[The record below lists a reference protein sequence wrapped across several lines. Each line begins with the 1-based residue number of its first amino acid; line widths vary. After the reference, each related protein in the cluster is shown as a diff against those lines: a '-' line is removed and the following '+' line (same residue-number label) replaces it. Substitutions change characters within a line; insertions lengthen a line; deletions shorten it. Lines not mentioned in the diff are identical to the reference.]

1 MSLLKTLRPGFI
13 AREFITMFCT
23 YFTIAVVGSHYG
35 LLSEN
40 SIEHELFMSAWIATS
55 VQIMNILGYYKKQ
68 RAKKCRENGHESG
81 QA

>member
-1 MSLLKTLRPGFI
+1 MSLMKTFKSGFI
-13 AREFITMFCT
+13 VKEFVATFCT
-23 YFTIAVVGSHYG
+23 CFTVAVVGSHYG

-40 SIEHELFMSAWIATS
+40 SIEHELFMSAWVATA

-81 QA
+81 PA